1 MPGER
6 MQQVWQ
12 GGGNFSRTGNES
24 STGNSTSTRHP
35 HLSGARS
42 QDDATV
48 GYGFQ
53 RPQTDFSHDY
63 MAKRWMTGDDSVL
76 EQVR

>member
-1 MPGER
+1 MPGGR

-12 GGGNFSRTGNES
+12 GGGNFRVNNDQSGNA
-24 STGNSTSTRHP
+24 RHP

-53 RPQTDFSHDY
+53 RPQADFSHDY
-63 MAKRWMTGDDSVL
+63 IAKRWTTGDDSVL
-76 EQVR
+76 EQVTLL